1 MEILEL
7 NRHLEN
13 PATAFLWL
21 AASKAK
27 EVRFNCFSG
36 AFASQIEK
44 QQMTVDFVAT
54 CTDRNPS
61 VDNLYKLSFAVPISK
76 LVLKVSKA
84 GTPLFEV
91 QTLLDFTK
99 VETMTREVIF
109 KTPFPL
115 STFRLHLFY
124 IFNSGLNPSLRFDYE
139 TLTEQK
145 YLAPYYEVAVLDVNT
160 RDSTRIEIEKEP
172 SIDIEMQVTDSCK
185 NSISHSQTLNTR

>member
-1 MEILEL
+1 MEIIEL

-13 PATAFLWL
+13 PAMAFIWL
-21 AASKAK
+21 VASKAK

-36 AFASQIEK
+36 AFASVVEK
-44 QQMTVDFVAT
+44 EQMTVDFIAN
-54 CTDRNPS
+54 CSDRNPS
-61 VDNLYKLSFAVPISK
+61 VDNLYKLSFAVPVSK
-76 LVLKVSKA
+76 LVLKVSKV
-84 GTPLFEV
+84 GTPSLQT

-99 VETMTREVIF
+99 LETMTTEVIF

-139 TLTEQK
+139 TLIEEK

-172 SIDIEMQVTDSCK
+172 IIDIEMRVVDSCK
-185 NSISHSQTLNTR
+185 NATTYAQVLGTQ